1 MPILAA
7 ISVHCVQ
14 QFSVLGIATACLTG
28 RADVFKMVLNAGK
41 ARGWAMAETD
51 RWLSEYGESHADM
64 TFPIV
69 YWLAVPGIVIGT
81 VGMLWSLPVPVE
93 FVDISPVLNWGSAFL
108 MAAVV
113 YYFIISIPLAIGMLP
128 FVAGLSALE
137 FWLAG
142 SPFPLGWFASG
153 LIVASIVGL
162 YLGHYRNGGVRAVFV
177 DVQLMMIAPVWLLS
191 NLYRRL
197 GIPV

>member
-1 MPILAA
+1 
-7 ISVHCVQ
+7 
-14 QFSVLGIATACLTG
+14 
-28 RADVFKMVLNAGK
+28 
-41 ARGWAMAETD
+41 
-51 RWLSEYGESHADM
+51 M

-69 YWLAVPGIVIGT
+69 YWLAVPGIVVGT

-137 FWLAG
+137 FWLAE
-142 SPFPLGWFASG
+142 SPFALGWLAG
-153 LIVASIVGL
+153 VLIVASIVGL
-162 YLGHYRNGGVRAVFV
+162 YLGHYRNGGVRAVYV